1 MRQPKR
7 VPRWALAATSLI
19 LAVLPAVAAQQPD
32 PVRDA
37 SGTINFSLVPDA
49 TLRFVTVAGSG
60 RGPGGEEI
68 GPNADFRFTI
78 TDLSTDAQSLNPAAD
93 VRTVNYHKFEFFI
106 DWLDGVSPGDCWNL
120 APAPPF
126 IAQSLRGETYDGV
139 ITIQSLPCNRVLTAT
154 ATLRIVMTGY
164 QEDPNLR
171 VEKEE
176 NFTAI
181 VYPSPA
187 LQLEILYESPERPGA
202 PIAPVGPNRLTT
214 ITVNVTN
221 TDLYIQKVIVQLL
234 VSPGPNIDPAQV
246 PVIGNGPYVLQPG
259 ESKQVNLTILTPRL
273 TTWYY
278 AVPMVYT
285 VLAYNAQQPSV
296 RISVD
301 GVVVING
308 FYFSESLLIMIPI
321 LLLLIILLTLA
332 LLAAKR
338 YYDENILGKPIPPWR
353 IPEEARAL
361 DGLRKTDPRSF
372 YITRYFLMV
381 EEYESALNWFYSYK
395 ARTKREIRKATRSER
410 LAQKA
415 SVLKSPS
422 LARFDRRAARLK
434 SGIHRRQERQR
445 LKLEARL
452 TKLQRKVDQ
461 HYEEDYEKDHEKWE
475 QRVGKLKRRASKP
488 WFKAHKKW
496 EREVEAILDEWE
508 KPFAKEKGKRDKEI
522 AKAKGKYAVLAKK
535 KDKDAWRDWRDAIDT
550 TEKENKIRKR
560 QGDEPLPLPELVS
573 KVVGPP
579 DLPEP
584 FRPPPRPRLPA
595 EPKEPQVEGLPPEPT
610 LQKPRLEASHYANK
624 AKRAK
629 KKSDRKVRRLE
640 RKLERLLAKN
650 ERDRVRAV
658 HRAGRKREKLLRRSQ
673 RAVLPT
679 LAERLFRT
687 TPEDRERRAHKKL
700 IKALA
705 RERIQGVEES
715 ERTRLEVVKVDAQRR
730 EAELVSRLVRTRAEV
745 AKGAG
750 SPAMRVDEEP
760 QIVEL
765 REQNA
770 RRLEREERAAET
782 RVAAERERIERE
794 LREKLTDELVQE
806 RTAKAAARDA
816 DRAARL
822 ARALAKESSRGE
834 EPTEKAEK
842 PPRPRRAK
850 K

>member
-1 MRQPKR
+1 MACLGW
-7 VPRWALAATSLI
+7 V
-19 LAVLPAVAAQQPD
+19 AVLALGPLPSGQAQPPPD
-32 PVRDA
+32 PVRDS
-37 SGTINFSLVPDA
+37 SGTIDFSLVPET

-60 RGPGGEEI
+60 RGPGGQEI

-78 TDLSTDAQSLNPAAD
+78 KDLSTDAQSLNPAAD
-93 VRTVNYHKFEFFI
+93 ARTVNYHVFTFDI
-106 DWLDGVSPGDCWNL
+106 GWLGGASPGPGWTL
-120 APAPPF
+120 APAPPT
-126 IAQSLRGETYDGV
+126 IAQSLRGETYEGFIV
-139 ITIQSLPCNRVLTAT
+139 IQSQPTNAVRTAT
-154 ATLRIVMTGY
+154 ANMRIVMCNY
-164 QEDPNLR
+164 QQRDIC
-171 VEKEE
+171 VEKQE

-187 LQLEILYESPERPGA
+187 LQARIVYDSPERPGA
-202 PIAPVGPNRLTT
+202 PNEAPPNALVT
-214 ITVNVTN
+214 IPVEVQN
-221 TDLYIQKVIVQLL
+221 TDLYVQKVIVQMQ
-234 VSPGPNIDPAQV
+234 VAPGPNIDPAQI

-259 ESKQVNLTILTPRL
+259 EIRAVNLTILTPRL

-278 AVPMVYT
+278 AVPLIYT
-285 VLAYNAQQPSV
+285 VVVTNAQEPSIRFTV
-296 RISVD
+296 EGALTVD
-301 GVVVING
+301 G
-308 FYFSESLLIMIPI
+308 FYFSEQLLIMIPI
-321 LLLLIILLTLA
+321 LLLLLVLF
-332 LLAAKR
+332 LLAVLAGKR
-338 YYDENILGKPIPPWR
+338 FYDENILGKPVPPWR
-353 IPEEARAL
+353 IPQEARAL
-361 DGLRKTDPRSF
+361 NELRKTNPREF

-395 ARTKREIRKATRSER
+395 ARTKREIKKATRSER
-410 LAQKA
+410 LAERA
-415 SVLKSPS
+415 AVLRSPS
-422 LARFDRRAARLK
+422 LARFDRRAAR
-434 SGIHRRQERQR
+434 IRARTHRRQERRR

-461 HYEEDYEKDHEKWE
+461 HYEEDHEKDHEKWE
-475 QRVGKLKRRASKP
+475 KRVEKLKRRASKP

-508 KPFAKEKGKRDKEI
+508 KPFAKEKAKRDKEI
-522 AKAKGKYAVLAKK
+522 AKAKGKYAALVKK
-535 KDKDAWRDWRDAIDT
+535 KDKDAWRDSRDAIDT

-573 KVVGPP
+573 NVVGPP
-579 DLPEP
+579 ELPAP
-584 FRPPPRPRLPA
+584 FRPPPKPRLPA
-595 EPKEPQVEGLPPEPT
+595 EPKEPEVEGLPPEPT
-610 LQKPRLEASHYANK
+610 LEKPRLEASHYANK

-629 KKSDRKVRRLE
+629 RKTERKIRRLE
-640 RKLERLLAKN
+640 HKLERLLAKN
-650 ERDRVRAV
+650 ERDRVRAI
-658 HRAGRKREKLLRRSQ
+658 HRAGRKRERLLRKSQ
-673 RAVLPT
+673 RVVLPT
-679 LAERLFRT
+679 LVEKLFRT

-750 SPAMRVDEEP
+750 SPALRVDEEP

-770 RRLEREERAAET
+770 RRLEREEAAAET